1 MKPEHREMVELA
13 REVGVS
19 AKFAGSGGAIVGIYR
34 KDSDYTKLK
43 KHLQK
48 RGINVLKPTFNEEG
62 TL

>member
-1 MKPEHREMVELA
+1 MVELA

-34 KDSDYTKLK
+34 KESDYAKLK

-48 RGINVLKPTFNEEG
+48 RGINVLKPTFNEEE